1 MSPRNRA
8 VEETKEEKEHKEEG
22 RIKDL
27 PKTQDFILTSELE
40 GLREKIYDI
49 KMNNSQTE
57 FINKIKSVLALF
69 DKDTYKYSYSIMLF
83 VMQCVENYILKKG
96 AGEYKQQVVI
106 ECVKEYF
113 NNDETL
119 VELSIPVLM
128 PRLKQNKFIKR
139 NIKRLFRFFSKC
151 VLTRS
156 QAE

>member
-1 MSPRNRA
+1 MSPRNRAA
-8 VEETKEEKEHKEEG
+8 VEETKEEHKEEW

-57 FINKIKSVLALF
+57 FIDKIKSVLALF

-139 NIKRLFRFFSKC
+139 NIKKLFRFFSKC

>member
-8 VEETKEEKEHKEEG
+8 VEETKEEKEHKEEW

-83 VMQCVENYILKKG
+83 VMQCVENYILEKG

-113 NNDETL
+113 NDDETL

-139 NIKRLFRFFSKC
+139 NIKKLFRFFSKC
-151 VLTRS
+151 VLMRS

>member
-1 MSPRNRA
+1 MSRRKRA
-8 VEETKEEKEHKEEG
+8 VETEEQKQNEWIISE
-22 RIKDL
+22 L
-27 PKTQDFILTSELE
+27 PKNQDFSLTSELE

-151 VLTRS
+151 VLMRS

>member
-1 MSPRNRA
+1 
-8 VEETKEEKEHKEEG
+8 
-22 RIKDL
+22 
-27 PKTQDFILTSELE
+27 
-40 GLREKIYDI
+40 
-49 KMNNSQTE
+49 MNNSQTE

-139 NIKRLFRFFSKC
+139 NIKKLFRFFSKC
-151 VLTRS
+151 VLMRS

>member
-8 VEETKEEKEHKEEG
+8 VEETKEEKEHKEEW

-40 GLREKIYDI
+40 GLREKINDI

-139 NIKRLFRFFSKC
+139 NIKKLFRFFSKC
-151 VLTRS
+151 VLMRS

>member
-1 MSPRNRA
+1 MSLRNRA
-8 VEETKEEKEHKEEG
+8 AAETKEEKEHKEEW

-139 NIKRLFRFFSKC
+139 NIKKLFRFFSKC

>member
-1 MSPRNRA
+1 MSAKKRA
-8 VEETKEEKEHKEEG
+8 VEETKEEHKEEW

-139 NIKRLFRFFSKC
+139 NIKKLFRFFSKC
-151 VLTRS
+151 VLMRS

>member
-1 MSPRNRA
+1 MSLRNRAA
-8 VEETKEEKEHKEEG
+8 VEETKEEHKEEW

-139 NIKRLFRFFSKC
+139 NIKKLFRFFSKC
-151 VLTRS
+151 VLMRS

>member
-1 MSPRNRA
+1 MSLRNRAA
-8 VEETKEEKEHKEEG
+8 VEETKEEHKEEW

-27 PKTQDFILTSELE
+27 PEAPDFILSSELE
-40 GLREKIYDI
+40 GLREKIYDT

-83 VMQCVENYILKKG
+83 VMQCVENYILEKG
-96 AGEYKQQVVI
+96 TGEYKKEVVI

-113 NNDETL
+113 NDDETL

-139 NIKRLFRFFSKC
+139 NIKKLFRFFSKC
-151 VLTRS
+151 VLMRS